1 VNVSYH
7 DIKKWVLFNSVMDLE
22 STEASRVRR
31 SQTTELFCHGISLCP
46 EKYSTDVKTYSDA
59 ADDS

>member
-1 VNVSYH
+1 MYPTMIQKMCV
-7 DIKKWVLFNSVMDLE
+7 IFNSVMNLE
-22 STEASRVRR
+22 PTEATRVRR

-46 EKYSTDVKTYSDA
+46 EKYFTDLKTYSAA